1 MKLSVFVA
9 VAFASV
15 TACNAALA
23 QTKEERC
30 AAYAR
35 EAARSTPAT
44 TGAARGAA
52 RGAVGGAIVGGNAG
66 RGAAVGAGV
75 GAVRHGAQKSRS
87 YQSYYDECMSR

>member
-1 MKLSVFVA
+1 MKLGVLMA
-9 VAFASV
+9 VAFAFV
-15 TACNAALA
+15 TLCNAAQA
-23 QTKEERC
+23 QTKQEKC

-35 EAARSTPAT
+35 DMTRSTPAT

-52 RGAVGGAIVGGNAG
+52 RGAVGGAIVGGSPG
-66 RGAAVGAGV
+66 RGAAAGAAT